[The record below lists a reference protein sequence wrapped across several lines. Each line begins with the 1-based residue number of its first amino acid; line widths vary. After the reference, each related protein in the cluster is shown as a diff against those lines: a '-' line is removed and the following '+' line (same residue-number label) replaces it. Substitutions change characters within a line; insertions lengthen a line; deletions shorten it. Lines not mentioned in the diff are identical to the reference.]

1 MVGKSTHIKTAS
13 SHTLFARVLV
23 DAKPL
28 VKIGRV
34 MPNAE
39 DTNTMKIAAI
49 CRPLSYSSDGSEE
62 QSCDGLPLVPRTVGM
77 RENATVV

>member
-1 MVGKSTHIKTAS
+1 MISKSTYIKTAS
-13 SHTLFARVLV
+13 SQTLFARVLV
-23 DAKPL
+23 DAKPF

-49 CRPLSYSSDGSEE
+49 CRPLSYSSDGSAE
-62 QSCDGLPLVPRTVGM
+62 QSCDGLPFVPRTVGM
-77 RENATVV
+77 REKATVV